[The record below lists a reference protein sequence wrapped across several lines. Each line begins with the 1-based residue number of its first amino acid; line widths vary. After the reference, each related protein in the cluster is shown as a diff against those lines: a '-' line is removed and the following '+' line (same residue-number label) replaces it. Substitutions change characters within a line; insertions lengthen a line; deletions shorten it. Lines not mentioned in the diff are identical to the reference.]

1 MREQFGVERLVQL
14 VLQYGSRSPQDLR
27 NAIVDTV
34 HQFSANQL
42 PNDDITALI
51 VKI

>member
-14 VLQYGSRSPQDLR
+14 TLQQGHRSPQDLR
-27 NAIVDTV
+27 NEIIDTV
-34 HQFSANQL
+34 HQFSADQL
-42 PNDDITALI
+42 PNDDITVLI